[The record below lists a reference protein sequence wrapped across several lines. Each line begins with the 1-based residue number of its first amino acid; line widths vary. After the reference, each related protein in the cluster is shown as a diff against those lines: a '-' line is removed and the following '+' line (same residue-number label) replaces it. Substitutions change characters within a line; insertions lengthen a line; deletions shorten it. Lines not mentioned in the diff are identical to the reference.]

1 MAIVRPDNCHQFRT
15 AFLLNRDRWRGRMIY
30 HDDVQSTPWWRAK
43 DWERWDR
50 YCARYAYWH
59 NIWWWRAQPAI
70 LALVVVFGSLWL
82 ASR

>member
-1 MAIVRPDNCHQFRT
+1 MAIVRPENCHQFRT

-50 YCARYAYWH
+50 HVARYARIH
-59 NIWWWRAQPAI
+59 NIWWRTQPAL

-82 ASR
+82 ASQ